1 MTTLVFPGVEAES
14 MVKQRPLDSH
24 SPAPT
29 AVRAS
34 IATDARILHAD
45 LGIPLVD
52 AVRVVVHDSD
62 HVAPEDRA
70 ATVAAVLAHLD

>member
-62 HVAPEDRA
+62 HVDEADRE
-70 ATVAAVLAHLD
+70 ATVAAVLAQFD